1 MIELSMEIITPQGN
15 RTVDY
20 KISSCQTIQQLKEGF
35 ESECRFKAKLQKW
48 ALHGKE
54 IEGETV
60 TFESLGFDHIRYR
73 VEVQE
78 ILNLEYYGFSQ
89 TYLIEAGFFREFYV
103 ENDSEFIREINE
115 STFPSAAYEYTFR
128 VMALGVIFAAVKKH
142 CRIQS
147 AITSIH
153 QLVASSKKPLMLWRA
168 KSAREKSFF
177 NEHYALHNILH
188 SGDDDLKIEFMR
200 IYKIHSPL
208 PLISKTAQNIRFP
221 FYEHHFWISNKSFT
235 ILSLEVCGIVK
246 GKSTFLNR
254 IFNTDFEASHKR
266 HPTCNNSVYIQYN
279 IYRNDNIMA
288 DLIDVSSNSLT

>member
-1 MIELSMEIITPQGN
+1 
-15 RTVDY
+15 V
-20 KISSCQTIQQLKEGF
+20 
-35 ESECRFKAKLQKW
+35 
-48 ALHGKE
+48 LHGKE
-54 IEGETV
+54 IEEETA
-60 TFESLGFDHIRYR
+60 TFENLGYDHDRYR

-89 TYLIEAGFFREFYV
+89 PIQIHANFFREFYM
-103 ENDSEFIREINE
+103 EDDSEFIREINE
-115 STFPSAAYEYTFR
+115 SAFPSATYEHSFR

-147 AITSIH
+147 AITSIL
-153 QLVASSKKPLMLWRA
+153 QLVACSKKSSMLWKA
-168 KSAREKSFF
+168 KSAREKCFF

-200 IYKIHSPL
+200 IYKSHSPL
-208 PLISKTAQNIRFP
+208 PLVSKTAQNDHFP

-235 ILSLEVCGIVK
+235 ILSLEVCSIVK

-254 IFNTDFEASHKR
+254 IFNADFEVSHNR
-266 HPTCNNSVYIQYN
+266 HPICSNSVYIQYN
-279 IYRNDNIMA
+279 VYRSDHIMV